1 MNELGKLKK
10 VNLRDVWPNEEYDF
24 SVCLSKEENL
34 KVLVMLLEW
43 I

>member
-10 VNLRDVWPNEEYDF
+10 VNLRDVWPNKEYDF